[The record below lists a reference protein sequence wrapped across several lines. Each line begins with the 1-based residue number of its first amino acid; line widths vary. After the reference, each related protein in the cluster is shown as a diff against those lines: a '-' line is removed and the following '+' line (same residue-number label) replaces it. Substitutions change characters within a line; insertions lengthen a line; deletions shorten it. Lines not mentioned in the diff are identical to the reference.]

1 MPAPQ
6 VAHEDRSSSC
16 VHSLAVRRDL
26 PRGYG
31 PCFASAQG
39 RGGFACDLTAGLT
52 PTAVLLP
59 LPSAALGGGP

>member
-1 MPAPQ
+1 MRTGALRVCTALPFAGISPGVMAP
-6 VAHEDRSSSC
+6 V
-16 VHSLAVRRDL
+16 L
-26 PRGYG
+26 PV
-31 PCFASAQG
+31 PKG